1 MKLLFKK
8 NIIIRSLSE
17 SSNDLVQVKAKYLGK
32 NGIVSELT
40 KNMRDLEPEER
51 AKKIIS

>member
-17 SSNDLVQVKAKYLGK
+17 SSTDLVQGDRD
-32 NGIVSELT
+32 SEMSD
-40 KNMRDLEPEER
+40 KEMNE
-51 AKKIIS
+51 